1 MKRKSLLILCFI
13 LPYFPIQAQDQAKTF
28 SFKKGEVMDLI
39 YLSAQPETDQLFDHY
54 KKTAFPVAFE
64 YSYQPQRGFAVKEL
78 TLGMNVS
85 TSLIVGKWGSK
96 EKREGFLDNI
106 VKRVP
111 DFHQQRRKLFEEF
124 ALTWYVMPKDVDF
137 SVEGSKLNVAT
148 SFWQEDPAT
157 LKSFVRTWKK
167 EIEKAGGKI
176 LLELTEGYSPTG
188 YYFNPDV
195 FLLIEWQ
202 DRTAFDAF
210 ANAHPLSTYE
220 DLRHV
225 HQVVIQ

>member
-1 MKRKSLLILCFI
+1 
-13 LPYFPIQAQDQAKTF
+13 
-28 SFKKGEVMDLI
+28 MDLI
-39 YLSAQPETDQLFDHY
+39 YLSSQPDTEQLFDHY

-78 TLGMNVS
+78 TLGMNVA
-85 TSLIVGKWGSK
+85 TSLIVGKWASK
-96 EKREGFLDNI
+96 EKREGFLENI

-124 ALTWYVMPKDVDF
+124 ALTWYVMPEDVEF
-137 SVEGSKLNVAT
+137 SVEASNFHVAT
-148 SFWQEDPAT
+148 SFWQKET
-157 LKSFVRTWKK
+157 SSFNRFSRKWKK
-167 EIEKAGGKI
+167 ELEKAGGKI
-176 LLELTEGYSPTG
+176 LLELKEGNSPTG

-195 FLLIEWQ
+195 FLIIEWQ

-210 ANAHPLSTYE
+210 AKAHSLSTYE
-220 DLRHV
+220 DLKHV

>member
-1 MKRKSLLILCFI
+1 MATCKRERRLRSLLKDTASWSWSTTSRDLVLMSRIKHI
-13 LPYFPIQAQDQAKTF
+13 VGY
-28 SFKKGEVMDLI
+28 SFTLRLE
-39 YLSAQPETDQLFDHY
+39 SRNSH
-54 KKTAFPVAFE
+54 
-64 YSYQPQRGFAVKEL
+64 QREL

-85 TSLIVGKWGSK
+85 SSLIVGKWGSK
-96 EKREGFLDNI
+96 EKREGFLENI

-124 ALTWYVMPKDVDF
+124 ALTWYVMPKDLEF
-137 SVEGSKLNVAT
+137 SVEASKFHVAT
-148 SFWQEDPAT
+148 SFWQKNPST
-157 LKSFVRTWKK
+157 LKPFVRKWKK

-195 FLLIEWQ
+195 FLIIEWQ

-210 ANAHPLSTYE
+210 AKAHPLSTYE
-220 DLRHV
+220 DLKHV

>member
-1 MKRKSLLILCFI
+1 MILCFI
-13 LPYFPIQAQDQAKTF
+13 LPFVSIKAQDQAKTF

-39 YLSAQPETDQLFDHY
+39 YLSSQPDTDQLFDHY

-64 YSYQPQRGFAVKEL
+64 YSYQPQRGFTVKEL

-85 TSLIVGKWGSK
+85 NSLIVGKWASK
-96 EKREGFLDNI
+96 EKREGFLENI

-124 ALTWYVMPKDVDF
+124 ALTWYVIPEDLEF
-137 SVEGSKLNVAT
+137 SVEASKFHVAT
-148 SFWQEDPAT
+148 SFWQKEAG
-157 LKSFVRTWKK
+157 SFGRFSRNWKK
-167 EIEKAGGKI
+167 AIEKAGGEI
-176 LLELTEGYSPTG
+176 LLELTEGSSPTG

-195 FLLIEWQ
+195 FLIIEWQ
-202 DRTAFDAF
+202 DRAAFDAF
-210 ANAHPLSTYE
+210 AKDHPLSTYE
-220 DLRHV
+220 DLKHV

>member
-1 MKRKSLLILCFI
+1 
-13 LPYFPIQAQDQAKTF
+13 
-28 SFKKGEVMDLI
+28 MDLI
-39 YLSAQPETDQLFDHY
+39 YLSSLPDTEQLFDHY

-85 TSLIVGKWGSK
+85 TSLIVGKWASK
-96 EKREGFLDNI
+96 EKREGFLENI

-124 ALTWYVMPKDVDF
+124 ALTWYVMPEDVEF
-137 SVEGSKLNVAT
+137 SVEASNFHVAT
-148 SFWQEDPAT
+148 SFWQKET
-157 LKSFVRTWKK
+157 SSFGRFNRKWKK
-167 EIEKAGGKI
+167 ELEKAGGKI
-176 LLELTEGYSPTG
+176 LLELKEGNSPTG

-195 FLLIEWQ
+195 FLIIEWQ

-210 ANAHPLSTYE
+210 ARDHPLSTYE
-220 DLRHV
+220 DLKHV